1 MISKSISVT
10 GKKSHAG
17 SYFSSWLC
25 PVSLLVAAF
34 LQMVT
39 PAMGAQ
45 IQLPAFSARDVRKR
59 PVTVEDGIRMKQI
72 IDGDCSRGSDP
83 NGCVAHFSPDGKRFV
98 MVVKQ
103 GILESNTNEFS
114 LLLFQTADPLDS
126 PKPDILVKMS
136 SNSNRDAIQKVR
148 WLDDNETIVFLGEHP
163 GTTAQ
168 IYTVDIKSKQ
178 VKRISNHRT
187 SITNYDVTP
196 DGQEVLFLADTPAI
210 RMKDEE
216 EVRRDGAIIRNQ
228 PLPELLE
235 GNCSTSTYC
244 AQQQVFLQRRKEA
257 PIHIP
262 VKGLVWDRNPVSIAP
277 NGRCGVVGAN
287 LLAKDLPS
295 SWRDYQF
302 DENDYMHGFFFN
314 TKGATPFAQYL
325 VVDLEKGAA
334 EPLWDAPMI
343 QFPRFTWAR
352 DGHSLFLNSYLPL
365 EETDSDERRTR
376 KESAFPVEVKLPS
389 REIRKITENEF
400 PKEVD
405 NDPPL
410 SVKIEQGLESSPN
423 VFVSDRRT
431 QRRGLLLDLNPQFGQ
446 LNFGKVESFE
456 WKAAD
461 GLAVVGG
468 LYLPPDYAP
477 GKRYPLVIQTHG
489 FDSYRFSMDGSNE
502 WGSGFAARFLA
513 AKGMV
518 VLQAYC
524 LKDPKDLARI
534 GSDPKWGA
542 TPQQAE
548 KKFAVTAYEGAIDS
562 LDKRGLIDPARVGIL
577 GFSRTVCFVADAL
590 THSNYRF
597 AAAILVDGIDC
608 GYFGYLAFGGH
619 PDKDALNGGRT
630 PFGQNLTAW
639 LAEAPG
645 FNLDKVH
652 TPVRLEAHGASSG
665 ALELW
670 EWFSGLSRL
679 GKPVE
684 YLYLPDG
691 KHILVK
697 PWERRASQ
705 QGAVDWFSFWLN
717 GEEDP
722 TATKRNQYDR
732 WRELRNEYSA
742 GTSLIH

>member
-1 MISKSISVT
+1 V
-10 GKKSHAG
+10 
-17 SYFSSWLC
+17 
-25 PVSLLVAAF
+25 
-34 LQMVT
+34 
-39 PAMGAQ
+39 
-45 IQLPAFSARDVRKR
+45 
-59 PVTVEDGIRMKQI
+59 
-72 IDGDCSRGSDP
+72 
-83 NGCVAHFSPDGKRFV
+83 
-98 MVVKQ
+98 
-103 GILESNTNEFS
+103 ESNTNEFS
-114 LLLFQTADPLDS
+114 LLLFQTADALDS
-126 PKPDILVKMS
+126 PKLDLLVKMS
-136 SNSNRDAIQKVR
+136 STSNRDAIRKVR
-148 WLDDNETIVFLGEHP
+148 WLDDNETIVFLGENP

-168 IYTVDIKSKQ
+168 IYTIDIKRRQ
-178 VKRISNHRT
+178 VRRISNHRT

-216 EVRRDGAIIRNQ
+216 EVQRDGAIIRSQ
-228 PLPELLE
+228 PLPELLA
-235 GNCSTSTYC
+235 GSCALSTYC
-244 AQQQVFLQRRKEA
+244 AQQQVFLQRGKLP
-257 PIHIP
+257 PIYIP

-277 NGRCGVVGAN
+277 YGRYGLVGVN
-287 LLAKDLPS
+287 LLAEGLPTA
-295 SWRDYQF
+295 WGNYKF
-302 DENDYMHGFFFN
+302 DENEYMHGFFFN

-325 VVDLEKGAA
+325 VVDLEKGTA

-343 QFPRFTWAR
+343 QFPRLTWAR

-365 EETDSDERRTR
+365 EGTDSDERRAR
-376 KESAFPVEVKLPS
+376 KESSFPVEVKLPS
-389 REIRKITENEF
+389 REIRKTTENEF
-400 PKEVD
+400 PKEVG

-410 SVKIEQGLESSPN
+410 SVKVEQGLERPPN

-431 QRRGLLLDLNPQFGQ
+431 QRRVLLLDLNPQFSQ
-446 LNFGKVESFE
+446 LNFGKVETFE

-461 GLAVVGG
+461 GVEVVGG
-468 LYLPPDYAP
+468 LYLPPDYTP
-477 GKRYPLVIQTHG
+477 EKRYSLVIQTHG
-489 FDSYRFSMDGSNE
+489 FDSHRFSMDGSNE

-524 LKDPKDLARI
+524 LKDPKDHVRIENDARL
-534 GSDPKWGA
+534 GA
-542 TPQQAE
+542 TPQKAE
-548 KKFAVTAYEGAIDS
+548 KKFAVSAYEGAIDS
-562 LDKRGLIDPARVGIL
+562 LDKRGLIEPGRVGIM

-597 AAAILVDGIDC
+597 AAAILVNGIDC

-619 PDKDALNGGRT
+619 PDKDALNGGRA

-639 LAEAPG
+639 LNEAPG
-645 FNLDKVH
+645 FNLDKVQ
-652 TPVRLEAHGASSG
+652 TPVRLEAHGESSG
-665 ALELW
+665 VLELW

-717 GEEDP
+717 GKEDP
-722 TATKRNQYDR
+722 TATKRKQYDR
-732 WRELRNEYSA
+732 WRELRNQYSA
-742 GTSLIH
+742 GAWLPR